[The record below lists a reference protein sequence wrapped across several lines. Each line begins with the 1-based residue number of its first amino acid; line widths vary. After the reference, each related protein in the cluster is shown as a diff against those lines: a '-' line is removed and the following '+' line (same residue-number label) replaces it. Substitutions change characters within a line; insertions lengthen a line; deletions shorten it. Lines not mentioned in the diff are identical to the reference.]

1 MHFSWW
7 LLMTLSVQT
16 RHPSLCLRHHMAI
29 SPLCM
34 PLCVS
39 PLLIRP
45 ITLDLEPPLLQYGCT
60 LITPAK
66 ILHLEVPGRHA
77 FGDPIQSIAPFL
89 A

>member
-1 MHFSWW
+1 
-7 LLMTLSVQT
+7 MTLSVQT

-29 SPLCM
+29 SPLCT

-60 LITPAK
+60 LITPEK